1 MTELEL
7 QQYLLL
13 EYPQENA
20 RCEWKEFKNLKNSFC
35 GDEKDDVISY
45 VSAIANM
52 EGGFLVVGVH
62 DKTLEIVGTDT
73 YNYDRQKAILRLTD
87 RCANLS
93 SEGLDIEEFITDDT
107 KKKVW
112 VISIPKHRPKLP
124 VYAHDKAW
132 QRIEDSL
139 VELTSERLNAI
150 LEETSPTY
158 DWSAETIIEAT
169 IDDLDSRALQ
179 KAREEYKSVH
189 PRLAEE
195 VDAWSDMELLSRAGV
210 AVKGKLTRAA
220 ILLLGKPTEVH
231 YLAPSVATVTWV
243 LVDEHDEKRDYEQHF
258 TIPFLLT
265 VDEALAKIR
274 NLNQRILPGGTLFP
288 DIVKQYDEYSIREI
302 LHNAIAHQDYTMQER
317 VTMVETPN
325 SVIFSNGGY
334 FLPGSV
340 RNAIEQT
347 GPQKYYRN
355 YALCQGMV
363 SFNMIDTIGRGIRK
377 VFTEQQ
383 KRYFPMPDYQIDQA
397 KKEVSVKIYGKLI
410 NEQYYRLLKAN
421 PDLSL
426 YDCIALDMVQKHETI
441 DKDIA
446 ARLRKLHL
454 VEGRYPKLFLSAYTA
469 KTVDNKE
476 LKTEYIRNK
485 SFNDLHFK
493 DMIVQYLRSFGGA
506 TRSELNTLL
515 QTKLSDV
522 LTEEQK
528 IRKIGNM
535 LSALKKD
542 GVIRL
547 SEKKKWI
554 LVEV

>member
-7 QQYLLL
+7 QQYLLR

-169 IDDLDSRALQ
+169 LDDLDPRALQ

-195 VDAWSDMELLSRAGV
+195 VDVWSDMELLSRAGV

-220 ILLLGKPTEVH
+220 ILLLGKPTAVH
-231 YLAPSVATVTWV
+231 YLAPSVAIVTWV
-243 LVDEHDEKRDYEQHF
+243 LVDEHDEKRDYEHF

-325 SVIFSNGGY
+325 SVTFSNGGY

>member
-1 MTELEL
+1 MTQLEL
-7 QQYLLL
+7 QQYLLR

-52 EGGFLVVGVH
+52 EGGFLVIGVH

-112 VISIPKHRPKLP
+112 VIRIPKHRPKLP

-169 IDDLDSRALQ
+169 LDDLDLRALQ
-179 KAREEYKSVH
+179 KARDEYKSVH
-189 PRLAEE
+189 PRLVEE
-195 VDAWSDMELLSRAGV
+195 VDAWNDMELLSRAGV

-220 ILLLGKPTEVH
+220 ILLLGKPTAVH
-231 YLAPSVATVTWV
+231 YLAPSVATITWV
-243 LVDEHDEKRDYEQHF
+243 LVDEHGEKRDYEHF

-325 SVIFSNGGY
+325 TVTFSNGGY

-383 KRYFPMPDYQIDQA
+383 KRYFPMPDYQIDQT

-446 ARLRKLHL
+446 ARLRKIHL

-493 DMIVQYLRSFGGA
+493 YMIVQYLRSFGGA
-506 TRSELNTLL
+506 TRAELNTLL
-515 QTKLSDV
+515 QSKLSDV

-547 SEKKKWI
+547 CEKKKWI

>member
-7 QQYLLL
+7 QQYLLR

-52 EGGFLVVGVH
+52 EGGFLVSGVH

-195 VDAWSDMELLSRAGV
+195 VDAWSDM
-210 AVKGKLTRAA
+210 
-220 ILLLGKPTEVH
+220 
-231 YLAPSVATVTWV
+231 
-243 LVDEHDEKRDYEQHF
+243 
-258 TIPFLLT
+258 
-265 VDEALAKIR
+265 
-274 NLNQRILPGGTLFP
+274 
-288 DIVKQYDEYSIREI
+288 
-302 LHNAIAHQDYTMQER
+302 
-317 VTMVETPN
+317 
-325 SVIFSNGGY
+325 
-334 FLPGSV
+334 
-340 RNAIEQT
+340 
-347 GPQKYYRN
+347 
-355 YALCQGMV
+355 
-363 SFNMIDTIGRGIRK
+363 
-377 VFTEQQ
+377 
-383 KRYFPMPDYQIDQA
+383 
-397 KKEVSVKIYGKLI
+397 
-410 NEQYYRLLKAN
+410 
-421 PDLSL
+421 
-426 YDCIALDMVQKHETI
+426 
-441 DKDIA
+441 
-446 ARLRKLHL
+446 
-454 VEGRYPKLFLSAYTA
+454 
-469 KTVDNKE
+469 
-476 LKTEYIRNK
+476 
-485 SFNDLHFK
+485 
-493 DMIVQYLRSFGGA
+493 
-506 TRSELNTLL
+506 
-515 QTKLSDV
+515 
-522 LTEEQK
+522 
-528 IRKIGNM
+528 
-535 LSALKKD
+535 
-542 GVIRL
+542 VIR
-547 SEKKKWI
+547 
-554 LVEV
+554 

>member
-7 QQYLLL
+7 QQYLLR

-169 IDDLDSRALQ
+169 LDDLDPRALQ

-195 VDAWSDMELLSRAGV
+195 VDAWSDMELLGRAGV

-220 ILLLGKPTEVH
+220 ILLLGKPTAVH

-243 LVDEHDEKRDYEQHF
+243 LVDEHDEKRDYEHF

-325 SVIFSNGGY
+325 SVTFSNGGY

-554 LVEV
+554 LVKV

>member
-7 QQYLLL
+7 QQYLFR

-35 GDEKDDVISY
+35 GDEKDDVISC

-52 EGGFLVVGVH
+52 EGGNLVIGVQ

-73 YNYDRQKAILRLTD
+73 YNYDRQKAILRLTE
-87 RCANLS
+87 RCTNLS
-93 SEGLDIEEFITDDT
+93 SEGLDIEDYITDDT
-107 KKKVW
+107 KKVVW
-112 VISIPKHRPKLP
+112 IIHIPKHKPKLP

-158 DWSAETIIEAT
+158 DWSAEIVAEAT
-169 IDDLDSRALQ
+169 LDDLEPKALQ

-189 PRLAEE
+189 PRLADE
-195 VDAWSDMELLSRAGV
+195 VNTWDDMELLGRAGV

-220 ILLLGKPTEVH
+220 ILLLGKPTAVH
-231 YLAPSVATVTWV
+231 YLSPSVATVTWV
-243 LVDEHDEKRDYEQHF
+243 LVDEHDEKSDYEHF

-325 SVIFSNGGY
+325 SVSFSNGGY

-397 KKEVSVKIYGKLI
+397 KKEVTVKIYGKLI

-506 TRSELNTLL
+506 TRAELNTLL
-515 QTKLSDV
+515 QSKLSDV

-542 GVIRL
+542 GIIRL

>member
-7 QQYLLL
+7 QQYLLR
-13 EYPQENA
+13 EYPQENV

-52 EGGFLVVGVH
+52 EGGFLVIGVH

-220 ILLLGKPTEVH
+220 ILILGKPTAVH

-243 LVDEHDEKRDYEQHF
+243 LVDEHDEKRDYEHF

>member
-7 QQYLLL
+7 QQYLLR

-62 DKTLEIVGTDT
+62 DKTMEIVGTDT

-195 VDAWSDMELLSRAGV
+195 VDAWSDM
-210 AVKGKLTRAA
+210 
-220 ILLLGKPTEVH
+220 
-231 YLAPSVATVTWV
+231 
-243 LVDEHDEKRDYEQHF
+243 
-258 TIPFLLT
+258 
-265 VDEALAKIR
+265 
-274 NLNQRILPGGTLFP
+274 
-288 DIVKQYDEYSIREI
+288 
-302 LHNAIAHQDYTMQER
+302 
-317 VTMVETPN
+317 
-325 SVIFSNGGY
+325 
-334 FLPGSV
+334 
-340 RNAIEQT
+340 
-347 GPQKYYRN
+347 
-355 YALCQGMV
+355 
-363 SFNMIDTIGRGIRK
+363 
-377 VFTEQQ
+377 
-383 KRYFPMPDYQIDQA
+383 
-397 KKEVSVKIYGKLI
+397 
-410 NEQYYRLLKAN
+410 
-421 PDLSL
+421 
-426 YDCIALDMVQKHETI
+426 
-441 DKDIA
+441 
-446 ARLRKLHL
+446 
-454 VEGRYPKLFLSAYTA
+454 
-469 KTVDNKE
+469 
-476 LKTEYIRNK
+476 
-485 SFNDLHFK
+485 
-493 DMIVQYLRSFGGA
+493 
-506 TRSELNTLL
+506 
-515 QTKLSDV
+515 
-522 LTEEQK
+522 
-528 IRKIGNM
+528 
-535 LSALKKD
+535 
-542 GVIRL
+542 VIR
-547 SEKKKWI
+547 
-554 LVEV
+554 

>member
-1 MTELEL
+1 MTELEF
-7 QQYLLL
+7 QQYLLR

-220 ILLLGKPTEVH
+220 ILLLGKPTAVH

-243 LVDEHDEKRDYEQHF
+243 LVDEHDEKRDYEHF

-325 SVIFSNGGY
+325 SVTFSNGGY

-355 YALCQGMV
+355 HALCQGMV

>member
-7 QQYLLL
+7 QQYLLR

-52 EGGFLVVGVH
+52 EGGFLVIGVH

-169 IDDLDSRALQ
+169 LDDLDLRALQ

-195 VDAWSDMELLSRAGV
+195 VDAWSDMELLGRAGV

-220 ILLLGKPTEVH
+220 ILLLGKPTAVH
-231 YLAPSVATVTWV
+231 YIAPSVATVTWV
-243 LVDEHDEKRDYEQHF
+243 LVDEHDEKRDYEHF

-325 SVIFSNGGY
+325 SVTFSNGGY

>member
-158 DWSAETIIEAT
+158 DWSAETITEAT

-220 ILLLGKPTEVH
+220 ILLLGKPTAVH

-243 LVDEHDEKRDYEQHF
+243 LVDEHDEKRDYEHF

-317 VTMVETPN
+317 VTMIETPN
-325 SVIFSNGGY
+325 SVTFSNGGY

>member
-158 DWSAETIIEAT
+158 DWSAETITEAT

-220 ILLLGKPTEVH
+220 ILLLGKPTAVH

-243 LVDEHDEKRDYEQHF
+243 LVDEHDEKRDYEHF

-288 DIVKQYDEYSIREI
+288 DIMKQYDEYSIREI

>member
-1 MTELEL
+1 MLEHEL
-7 QQYLLL
+7 QQYLFR

-52 EGGFLVVGVH
+52 EGGNLVIGVQ

-73 YNYDRQKAILRLTD
+73 YNYDRQKAILRLTE
-87 RCANLS
+87 RCTNLS
-93 SEGLDIEEFITDDT
+93 SEGLDIEDYITDDT
-107 KKKVW
+107 KKVVW
-112 VISIPKHRPKLP
+112 IIHIPKHKPKLP

-158 DWSAETIIEAT
+158 DWSAEIIAEAT
-169 IDDLDSRALQ
+169 LEDLEPKALQ

-189 PRLAEE
+189 PRLADE
-195 VDAWSDMELLSRAGV
+195 VNTWDDMELLGRAGV

-220 ILLLGKPTEVH
+220 ILLLGKPTAVH
-231 YLAPSVATVTWV
+231 FLSPSVATVTWV
-243 LVDEHDEKRDYEQHF
+243 LVDEHDEKSDYEHF

-325 SVIFSNGGY
+325 SVSFSNGGY

-397 KKEVSVKIYGKLI
+397 KKEVTVKIYGKLI

-476 LKTEYIRNK
+476 LKTEYIHNK

-506 TRSELNTLL
+506 TRAELNTLL
-515 QTKLSDV
+515 QSKLSDV

-542 GVIRL
+542 GIIQL

>member
-1 MTELEL
+1 MLELEL
-7 QQYLLL
+7 QQYLLRK
-13 EYPQENA
+13 YPQENA

-169 IDDLDSRALQ
+169 LDDLDPRALQ

-195 VDAWSDMELLSRAGV
+195 VDAWSDMELLGRAGV

-220 ILLLGKPTEVH
+220 ILLLGKPTAVH
-231 YLAPSVATVTWV
+231 YIAPSVATVTWV
-243 LVDEHDEKRDYEQHF
+243 LVDEHDEKRDYEHF

-325 SVIFSNGGY
+325 SVTFSNGGY

>member
-35 GDEKDDVISY
+35 GDEKDDMISY

-220 ILLLGKPTEVH
+220 ILLLGKPTAVH

-243 LVDEHDEKRDYEQHF
+243 LVDEHDEKRDYEHF

-288 DIVKQYDEYSIREI
+288 DIMKQYDEYSIREI

-317 VTMVETPN
+317 VTMIETPN
-325 SVIFSNGGY
+325 SVTFSNGGY

>member
-1 MTELEL
+1 MTEQEL
-7 QQYLLL
+7 QQYLIKQ
-13 EYPQENA
+13 YPKEDEG
-20 RCEWKEFKNLKNSFC
+20 CEWKEFKNLKNDFS
-35 GDEKDDVISY
+35 GHEKDDVISY
-45 VSAIANM
+45 VSALANV
-52 EGGFLVVGVH
+52 EGGHLVVGVEE
-62 DKTLEIVGTDT
+62 KTLRIVGTDT
-73 YNYDRQKAILRLTD
+73 YNYTTQQATLRLTNL
-87 RCANLS
+87 CANLS
-93 SEGLDIEEFITDDT
+93 SERMDIEEFITEDT
-107 KKKVW
+107 HKTVW
-112 VISIPKHRPKLP
+112 VIHIPKHQPKLP
-124 VYAHDKAW
+124 VYAHNKAW

-139 VELTSERLNAI
+139 VELTQERLNAI

-158 DWSAETIIEAT
+158 DWSAEIVAEAT
-169 IDDLDSRALQ
+169 LDDLEPMALQ

-189 PRLAEE
+189 PKLATE
-195 VDAWSDMELLSRAGV
+195 VDTWDDMELLGRAGV

-220 ILLLGKPTEVH
+220 ILLLGKPTSVH
-231 YLAPSVATVTWV
+231 FLAPSVAIITWV
-243 LVDEHDEKRDYEQHF
+243 LIDGKDEKRDYEHF

-302 LHNAIAHQDYTMQER
+302 LHNAIAYQDYTMQER
-317 VTMVETPN
+317 VTMVETPD
-325 SVIFSNGGY
+325 SVTFSNGGY

-363 SFNMIDTIGRGIRK
+363 NFNMIDTIGRGIRK

-383 KRYFPMPDYQIDQA
+383 KRFFPMPDYQIDQA
-397 KKEVSVKIYGKLI
+397 KKEVTVKIYGKLI
-410 NEQYYRLLKAN
+410 NEQYYRLLKAH

-426 YDCIALDMVQKHETI
+426 YDCIALDMVQKHEKI

-446 ARLRKLHL
+446 SRLRKLHL

-469 KTVDNKE
+469 KTVDDKE

-493 DMIVQYLRSFGGA
+493 DMIIQYLRSFGGA
-506 TRSELNTLL
+506 TRAELNTLL
-515 QTKLSDV
+515 QSKLSDV

-535 LSALKKD
+535 LSALKKK
-542 GVIRL
+542 GVIKL
-547 SEKKKWI
+547 TEKKKWV

>member
-7 QQYLLL
+7 QQYLLR

-220 ILLLGKPTEVH
+220 ILLLGKPTAVH

-243 LVDEHDEKRDYEQHF
+243 LVDEHDEKRDYEHF

-288 DIVKQYDEYSIREI
+288 DIMKQYDEYSIREI

-317 VTMVETPN
+317 VTIVETPN